1 MNNILCFH
9 NPDEE
14 NGWMSNWYPSFFELG
29 GFSFSSLEQYMM
41 YSKATLFEDF
51 ETARKILAEENV
63 AKIKQYGRLVTGYN
77 DVVWNG
83 VRQIIVYQ
91 GLLAKFT
98 QSAALGEKLKET
110 GASVLAECA
119 VHDKIWGIGLSMH
132 DPNRYDMQKWQ
143 GQNLLGFSL
152 MQVRAQIRQ

>member
-41 YSKATLFEDF
+41 YSKAVL
-51 ETARKILAEENV
+51 V
-63 AKIKQYGRLVTGYN
+63 AGYN

-132 DPNRYDMQKWQ
+132 DPNRYNMQKWQ

-152 MQVRAQIRQ
+152 MQVRAQIRH

>member
-1 MNNILCFH
+1 MNNILCVH

-63 AKIKQYGRLVTGYN
+63 AKI
-77 DVVWNG
+77 
-83 VRQIIVYQ
+83 
-91 GLLAKFT
+91 
-98 QSAALGEKLKET
+98 
-110 GASVLAECA
+110 
-119 VHDKIWGIGLSMH
+119 
-132 DPNRYDMQKWQ
+132 
-143 GQNLLGFSL
+143 
-152 MQVRAQIRQ
+152 